1 MKRKPEILAPAG
13 SIEGMKAAV
22 LAGCDAVYIGGSK
35 FGARAYADNPNQEDM
50 IKAIEF
56 CHLHHVKLY
65 MAVNT
70 LLKNQEIEKNLFEYL
85 RPYYEAGLDAVIVQ
99 DVGVLRFIKKHFP
112 SLAVHAST
120 QMTLTMG
127 KGAKLLESYHVTRI
141 VPARELTM
149 EELCQMRCDTDL
161 ELEVFVHGAL
171 CYCYSGQCLFSSMF
185 GGRSGNR
192 GRCTQSCRMLYQV
205 EGKGGQKGKRPD
217 GQYLLSLK
225 ELCNLSYLPELIE
238 AGVDSFKIEGRMKR
252 AEYTAFVTSVYR
264 KYTDLYC
271 DLGKKGYQKYLQEH
285 EKEWQE
291 DLRCLAEL
299 YNRDGFTQ
307 GYLEGDSGD
316 ITKRSAEKKGE
327 MLAMQRPNHGGVLV
341 GRVLSVGKREV
352 TYQTEKKLSA
362 QDVVE
367 FRDEKQQ
374 PSYEYTLGQD
384 VLAGKKVTTLYQK
397 GCHMK
402 TGDRVYRTKDAWL
415 LESIR
420 KQYLG
425 KEKQSAVLGNFVAE
439 EGKRLRL
446 SLEIGDDRE
455 KWKICVECLGELCQK
470 AEKQPATEEAVR
482 KSLTQT
488 GNSSFYFKE
497 LNIQLAENLFLPV
510 GLLKKLRR
518 QAFTELEKAVIG
530 LFRRNDTVF
539 IEEEAKEEAAEN
551 RQRLSRSASVMTR
564 EQLLAVLECSAID
577 IVYLQTEQMT
587 AEELK
592 WAYEDIREAKKSPWL
607 AFPAVFRAPVW
618 KLFEKEW
625 ERKEGV
631 FTLSWD
637 GFLVKNME
645 SLCFLTVVLGVKK
658 EKIRLDYNMYVM
670 NQEAYRFWKEQG
682 IEKLTVPLEATKNEI
697 EEFSFLQETE
707 CIVYGK
713 IPLMVSA
720 QCMYANIR
728 ECVCKD
734 KTGQAVPLLF
744 QNQKGKEFLSVNYCK
759 YCYNVIYQ
767 KEPLFLGKMDILWE
781 EWGIP
786 SIRYVFTTEGKRET
800 ADVLSGRVAEKIQTG
815 HFEYGI
821 V

>member
-13 SIEGMKAAV
+13 SIEGLKAAV

-50 IKAIEF
+50 IKAIDF
-56 CHLHHVKLY
+56 CHLHHVKIY
-65 MAVNT
+65 MTVNT
-70 LLKNQEIEKNLFEYL
+70 LLKTQEIEENLFDYL

-99 DVGVLRFIKKHFP
+99 DVGVLRFIKNHFP

-127 KGAKLLESYHVTRI
+127 KGTDLLKQYHVTRI
-141 VPARELTM
+141 VPARELTI
-149 EELCQMRCDTDL
+149 EELCRMRCDTDL

-171 CYCYSGQCLFSSMF
+171 CYCYSGQCLFSSML

-192 GRCTQSCRMLYQV
+192 GRCTQPCRMLYQV
-205 EGKGGQKGKRPD
+205 EDRNGRKGKSSD
-217 GQYLLSLK
+217 GRYLLSPK

-252 AEYTAFVTSVYR
+252 AEYTAFVTSIYR

-271 DLGKKGYQKYLQEH
+271 TLGKKGYRQYLKEH
-285 EKEWQE
+285 QKEWQE
-291 DLRCLAEL
+291 DLRFLAEL
-299 YNRDGFTQ
+299 YNREGFTQ
-307 GYLEGDSGD
+307 GYLEGRLGD
-316 ITKRSAEKKGE
+316 LTKRSAAKKGE
-327 MLAMQRPNHGGVLV
+327 MLAVQRPNHGGVLV

-367 FRDEKQQ
+367 FRDEKQK

-384 VLAGKKVTTLYQK
+384 VSAGKKVTTLYQK
-397 GCHMK
+397 GCHIK
-402 TGDRVYRTKDAWL
+402 TGDGVYRTKDAWL
-415 LESIR
+415 LDGIR
-420 KQYLG
+420 KQYLE
-425 KEKQSAVLGNFVAE
+425 KEKQSAVLGKFVAE
-439 EGKRLRL
+439 EGKRMRL
-446 SLEIGDDRE
+446 SLETGDDRE
-455 KWKICVECLGELCQK
+455 KWKICVECFGELCRR
-470 AEKQPATEEAVR
+470 AEKQPTTEESVK
-482 KSLTQT
+482 KSLNRT

-497 LNIQLAENLFLPV
+497 LSIQLAGNLFLPV

-518 QAFTELEKAVIG
+518 QAFAQLEEGIIRH
-530 LFRRNDTVF
+530 FRRNDTVF
-539 IEEEAKEEAAEN
+539 IEKEAEEASEN
-551 RQRLSRSASVMTR
+551 RRRVSCSASVMTK
-564 EQLLAVLECSAID
+564 EQLSAVLECPAINT
-577 IVYLQTEQMT
+577 VYLQTEQMA

-592 WAYEDIREAKKSPWL
+592 QAYEDIREAKKDPWIV
-607 AFPAVFRAPVW
+607 FPAVFRASVW

-625 ERKEGV
+625 KRKEGI

-637 GFLVKNME
+637 GFLIKNME
-645 SLCFLTVVLGVKK
+645 SLHFLTEVLGVKK

-697 EEFSFLQETE
+697 GEFSFLQKTE

-720 QCMYANIR
+720 QCMYANR
-728 ECVCKD
+728 KECVCND
-734 KTGQAVPLLF
+734 KTKQAVPLLF

-781 EWGIP
+781 KWGIP
-786 SIRYVFTTEGKRET
+786 AIRYVFTTEGKKET
-800 ADVLSGRVAEKIQTG
+800 ADVLSGRVTEKTQIG
-815 HFEYGI
+815 HFEHGI